1 MATLYVARD
10 RRHSDSHDPGSA
22 VCMDLLDGVP
32 KDLVSVV
39 DCTDKG
45 LRATFLTGTP
55 TLVVP
60 GVGQFEGR
68 EAFKKLL
75 DTVLHYVYTKGRQ
88 DATPPVPAKQAG
100 KRQPSAP
107 PASARVVQRAAS
119 VDDLHGEPDE
129 DLFSSRIPEEGEKEE
144 EEEEQSMG
152 RMGKKLG
159 SDDLAKAIRDQER
172 SKPQGVE
179 NLPTPPPPP
188 PME

>member
-1 MATLYVARD
+1 MLPVATPRPFPSTGCCISPRTKSFQDYFAK
-10 RRHSDSHDPGSA
+10 SY
-22 VCMDLLDGVP
+22 
-32 KDLVSVV
+32 
-39 DCTDKG
+39 CTDKG

-144 EEEEQSMG
+144 EEEQSMG

-159 SDDLAKAIRDQER
+159 SDDLAKAIRDRER